1 MTLAHSIWRSAPTV
15 AGVIS
20 LSLSGC
26 VVDNTD
32 LPPVTRI
39 AAAAPCYP
47 VNYLRPP
54 FGPPSYTCPLP
65 TGGQDAAL
73 VVLVTPQGAAFDA
86 YLAGEAS
93 PPLER
98 CLLAELQTRSFEPAR
113 ECDGRPIAGSLRLKY
128 SDVFGY
134 TCTPL
139 ERPNNA
145 LQLTSHC

>member
-54 FGPPSYTCPLP
+54 FGPPSLHVSPSYRGSGRRPSSSRH
-65 TGGQDAAL
+65 AA
-73 VVLVTPQGAAFDA
+73 G
-86 YLAGEAS
+86 
-93 PPLER
+93 R
-98 CLLAELQTRSFEPAR
+98 C
-113 ECDGRPIAGSLRLKY
+113 
-128 SDVFGY
+128 V
-134 TCTPL
+134 
-139 ERPNNA
+139 
-145 LQLTSHC
+145 